1 MMKNDYAGIFGRAI
15 TGLRVSG
22 GKDYRVHIKD
32 GKWLPPFYGNN
43 LNDCNNGYAGTL
55 KGDDI
60 DEVTISYSICCSY

>member
-32 GKWLPPFYGNN
+32 GKWLPPVYGNN
-43 LNDCNNGYAGTL
+43 SKWL
-55 KGDDI
+55 
-60 DEVTISYSICCSY
+60 